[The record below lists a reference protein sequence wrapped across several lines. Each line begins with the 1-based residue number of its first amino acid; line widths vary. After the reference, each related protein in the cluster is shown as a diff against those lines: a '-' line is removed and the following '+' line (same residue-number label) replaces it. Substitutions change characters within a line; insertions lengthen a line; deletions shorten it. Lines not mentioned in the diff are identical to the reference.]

1 MMRAL
6 AGRLDVRAM
15 DPSPRKPVHSFRA
28 FRSAGAA
35 VAFAFALA
43 ACGSDGPAK
52 GGSNSTAAAIAFT
65 GNNQVGM
72 PGVALSAPIAARVT
86 NAQGNPVSGQTV
98 TFTVTRGG
106 GSIGAP
112 SVTTDNNG
120 VAQTTWTLGSGAVR
134 QNLKASVGTVQQ
146 LATAVVDTTRSL
158 FMLAASDTVSVGDT
172 IWVDFYAGT
181 SALGETRG
189 AVQETIANSIPL
201 AARLASIIYTRGEL
215 IDDTGNNS
223 QITVV
228 TSGPT
233 NTQARQKYMRFG
245 YLATSSNK
253 DVQFGHTASA
263 FFAAR
268 TFNDLLS
275 RVSVVGAP
283 VHIR

>member
-1 MMRAL
+1 
-6 AGRLDVRAM
+6 
-15 DPSPRKPVHSFRA
+15 VHSFRA

-52 GGSNSTAAAIAFT
+52 GGGHSTAAAISIS
-65 GNNQVGM
+65 GNNQVGI
-72 PGVALSAPIAARVT
+72 PGTPLAAPIAARVT
-86 NAQGNPVSGQTV
+86 NSQGNPIAGQTV

-106 GSIGAP
+106 GSVAAP
-112 SVTTDNNG
+112 TVTTGNDG
-120 VAQTTWTLGSGAVR
+120 IAQTTWTLGTGAVR
-134 QNLKASVGTVQQ
+134 QNVKASVGTVQQ
-146 LATAVVDTTRSL
+146 LGTAVVDTTRSL
-158 FMLAASDTVSVGDT
+158 FMLAASDTVAVGDT
-172 IWVDFYAGT
+172 IWVDLYSGT

-189 AVQETIANSIPL
+189 AVQETITNSIPL
-201 AARLASIIYTRGEL
+201 AARLAAIIYTRGEL
-215 IDDTGNNS
+215 IDDTGDNS
-223 QITVV
+223 QITIV

-233 NTQARQKYMRFG
+233 NVLARQKYMRLG

-253 DVQFGHTASA
+253 DVQLGHTASA

-275 RVSVVGAP
+275 RVSVVGTS